1 MKTIFKALFVAL
13 AITFVFSSC
22 QKWEDFNT
30 DPYGVTDEMLAAD
43 YNNIGAYYPQIMQ
56 SVYYNYNNSNWEFQ
70 LVQNLTA
77 DLWAGYFSNVS
88 AFLSNANTG
97 NLFMVDSWIGSE
109 WSLTYKRVMS
119 PIFNSIKPLADND
132 QYRHFYAPALIMQ
145 VMAMSRLTDCY
156 GPCIYSKY
164 GQSAT
169 GGNYESMQDTYNA
182 FFSDLDI
189 AVNALDNYIKTT
201 GSSTSDNFKRFDSWC
216 DGDFSKW
223 IRFANTLRLR
233 LAMHIVKVDA
243 TKAKS
248 EFQKAASNAYGLLS
262 GKNDVVT
269 MHASTWQHPLYT
281 LSTAW
286 NDCYMGAVLESLLT
300 GYSDPREGKY
310 FQETSDASFK
320 AAGRNFAS
328 IRMGNDA
335 TSSTSRAPFSLL
347 SAQKTDAAII
357 MVPAEAQF
365 LLAEAALRGW
375 VNGSAKDYY
384 EAGVRESFSQ
394 YGVGGVDAYLASDA
408 VPADYLNPVIPSWN
422 IRATNFLSPKW
433 DESASNEVKLER
445 IIDQKYIAI
454 YPDGYEA
461 WTDLRRTGYPHQY
474 PVIINASSDLKDD
487 EIVRRCTYTNSIISS
502 DEAGYQQALGFLGGP
517 DKASTRLWW
526 DVDKSNF

>member
-1 MKTIFKALFVAL
+1 MKTIFKALFAVL
-13 AITFVFSSC
+13 AITLVLSSC
-22 QKWEDFNT
+22 QKWEDYNT
-30 DPYGVTDEMLAAD
+30 NPYGVTDEMLAAD

-77 DLWAGYFSNVS
+77 DLWSGYMSNVS
-88 AFLSNANTG
+88 AFLGNANTG
-97 NLFMVDSWIGSE
+97 NLFMVDSWISSE
-109 WSLTYKRVMS
+109 WNLTYKRVMS

-145 VMAMSRLTDCY
+145 VMAMSRLAECY

-169 GGNYESMQDTYNA
+169 GGNYESLQDSYNA
-182 FFSDLDI
+182 FFNDLDV
-189 AVNALDNYIKTT
+189 AVNALDNFIKTT
-201 GSSTSDNFKRFDSWC
+201 GSNTSNNFKRFDNWC

-243 TKAKS
+243 GKAKS
-248 EFQKAASNAYGLLS
+248 EAQKAISNSYGLLN
-262 GKNDVVT
+262 GKSDVVT

-286 NDCYMGAVLESLLT
+286 TDCYMGAVIESFLT

-310 FQETSDASFK
+310 FQETTDAAAK
-320 AAGRNFAS
+320 AAGMTFAS
-328 IRMGNDA
+328 LRMGNDA
-335 TSSTSRAPFSLL
+335 PGKSGYEGFSYCST
-347 SAQKTDAAII
+347 QKPDAAII
-357 MVPAEAQF
+357 MVSAESQF

-375 VNGSAKDYY
+375 VSGSAKDYY
-384 EAGVRESFSQ
+384 EAGVKESFNQ

-408 VPADYLNPVIPSWN
+408 VPSDYVNPLNHSWD
-422 IRATNFLSPKW
+422 IKAVNFLSPKW
-433 DESASNEVKLER
+433 NESASNEEKLER
-445 IIDQKYIAI
+445 IIDQKYLAI

-461 WTDLRRTGYPHQY
+461 WTELRRTGYPRQY
-474 PVIINASSDLKDD
+474 PVIVNASSDLKND
-487 EIVRRCTYTNSIISS
+487 EIVRRCTYPQSTISS
-502 DEAGYQQALGFLGGP
+502 DPTGYQQALGFLNGP

-526 DVDKSNF
+526 DVDKGNF